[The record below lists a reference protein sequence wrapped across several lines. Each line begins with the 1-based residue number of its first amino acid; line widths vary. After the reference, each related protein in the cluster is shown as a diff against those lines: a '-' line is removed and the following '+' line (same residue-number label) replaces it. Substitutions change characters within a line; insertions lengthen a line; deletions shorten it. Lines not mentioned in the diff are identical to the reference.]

1 MVELALLFLNIPSS
15 SAQFHFQH
23 PGAYHMARWMAK
35 VIYCFKI
42 YAFRKQFK
50 LTVKEERSLEE
61 FCLFAA
67 LVYVESWISCPIA
80 CDAPRNDLN
89 LLRKFKM
96 YENVNKEVSQAA
108 TRKLQNH
115 LWYLG
120 PEMVPLS
127 LFSTKVSDEEKRL
140 IVSKLIQSGDDWST
154 RGIKYPSKNCDEL
167 LNKRLHELVNSSSTA
182 ALKTLGLDVRV
193 LADLD
198 PQSWNNLQPFQDVNT
213 AVQSLSVVNDSAER
227 SIALMSVFNDS
238 ITKSEKEMQKLIQ
251 VVEENRKRIPD
262 TRKTTLSSYLP
273 C

>member
-1 MVELALLFLNIPSS
+1 
-15 SAQFHFQH
+15 
-23 PGAYHMARWMAK
+23 
-35 VIYCFKI
+35 
-42 YAFRKQFK
+42 
-50 LTVKEERSLEE
+50 
-61 FCLFAA
+61 
-67 LVYVESWISCPIA
+67 
-80 CDAPRNDLN
+80 
-89 LLRKFKM
+89 
-96 YENVNKEVSQAA
+96 
-108 TRKLQNH
+108 
-115 LWYLG
+115 
-120 PEMVPLS
+120 MVPLS

-213 AVQSLSVVNDSAER
+213 AVQSLSVVNDSVER

-238 ITKSEKEMQKLIQ
+238 ITKSEKERQKLIQ